1 MAPSGIRLEGI
12 RHPADVRQPM
22 ERHMDIL
29 DQDDGPDPRRLLA
42 VVVALA
48 VIGGITDL
56 VLDRPASLFTPH
68 VLFEVTLVLIGLGT
82 SVYLV
87 RGWIAART
95 SLSEAR
101 RSLAERQAERDA
113 WRANAEKALQGLGQ
127 EVSRQFEQWGL
138 SPAERETALMLLKGF
153 SLKQIA
159 SLTGRSERTA
169 RQHAV
174 AVYEKSG
181 LAGRAELSGFFLG
194 DLLLPSP
201 PPRA

>member
-1 MAPSGIRLEGI
+1 
-12 RHPADVRQPM
+12 
-22 ERHMDIL
+22 MDIR
-29 DQDDGPDPRRLLA
+29 DEEDGPDLRRLLSLIVGLA
-42 VVVALA
+42 VV
-48 VIGGITDL
+48 GGITDL
-56 VLDRPASLFTPH
+56 MLDRPASWLSPH
-68 VLFEVTLVLIGLGT
+68 VLFEVTLVLIGLAT

-87 RGWIAART
+87 RGWVGARA

-113 WRANAEKALQGLGQ
+113 WRANAERALQGLGE
-127 EVSRQFEQWGL
+127 EVGRQFEQWGL

-153 SLKQIA
+153 SLKRIA
-159 SLTGRSERTA
+159 SLSGRSERTV

-174 AVYEKSG
+174 AVYDKSG
-181 LAGRAELSGFFLG
+181 LAGRAELAGFFLG

>member
-1 MAPSGIRLEGI
+1 
-12 RHPADVRQPM
+12 
-22 ERHMDIL
+22 MDIL
-29 DQDDGPDPRRLLA
+29 DGDDGPDPRRLLA
-42 VVVALA
+42 VVVAVA
-48 VIGGITDL
+48 VVGGIADL

-68 VLFEVTLVLIGLGT
+68 VIFEVTLVLIGLGT

-87 RGWIAART
+87 RGWIAARA

-153 SLKQIA
+153 SLKQVA

-174 AVYEKSG
+174 AVYDKSG

-194 DLLLPSP
+194 DLLLPTP